1 MQRGRM
7 LIAALLALPAFPT
20 EWSAAQEVV
29 RDEFAKQGAIYP
41 IEVLHKGTTW
51 MPLPAWLEA
60 EQKSPLEIKDDF
72 EFTSRISEAAFDL
85 WVYGEIKNSPL
96 TAKARLDA
104 HLHATVEDL
113 ATKHHL
119 SLVQQQKL
127 HLAGRG
133 DIKRLFDRA
142 EESRMRFQTPAV
154 RDKQEMRELRQEFT
168 RESKRLRSEIK
179 DPFGSGSL
187 LAKTLNHVRHD

>member
-1 MQRGRM
+1 MQLGRM
-7 LIAALLALPAFPT
+7 LIAALLPMTAFPT
-20 EWSAAQEVV
+20 EWIAAQEVV
-29 RDEFAKQGAIYP
+29 RDEFAKQGVIYP
-41 IEVLHKGTTW
+41 VEVLHNGTW
-51 MPLPAWLEA
+51 MTLTAWLEV
-60 EQKSPLEIKDDF
+60 EQISPLEIKDDL
-72 EFTSRISEAAFDL
+72 ELTTRISEAAFDL
-85 WVYGEIKNSPL
+85 WVYGEIKKSPL
-96 TAKARLDA
+96 TAKMRLDA
-104 HLHATVEDL
+104 HLHAIVKDL

-154 RDKQEMRELRQEFT
+154 RDKQQRRELRQEFT

-187 LAKTLNHVRHD
+187 LAKTLNHVRRG